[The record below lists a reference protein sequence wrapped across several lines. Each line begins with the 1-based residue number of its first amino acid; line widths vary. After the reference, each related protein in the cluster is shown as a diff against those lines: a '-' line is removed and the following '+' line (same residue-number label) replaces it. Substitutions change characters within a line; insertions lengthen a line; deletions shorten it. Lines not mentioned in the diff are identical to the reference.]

1 MLFDLIN
8 RNMRIKNIR
17 IGLLHNMEHYEF
29 AGLVLTMAR
38 EANIKK
44 INPLMSEL
52 ERAIAA
58 EHKALALLVNLEGTE
73 K

>member
-1 MLFDLIN
+1 
-8 RNMRIKNIR
+8 
-17 IGLLHNMEHYEF
+17 MEHYEF
-29 AGLVLTMAR
+29 AGHVLTMAR

-44 INPLMSEL
+44 INPLLPAL

-58 EHKALALLVNLEGTE
+58 EQKALALLVNLEGTE